1 MKRVSRVKTP
11 LPHIRAFNQRNQR
24 VQSPSSWLPAPQSTY
39 PRSRPLSAAGVVLV
53 SKRAG
58 RSESTSGPA
67 TRTSIKLLTRCSDRR
82 PEATCSSPEGSVLK
96 PRLSAAQETSEVST
110 SGCVALQKLAGQPR
124 QRNPQRRGFVSRDTD
139 ISREIYRRPPRRG
152 AGGTNIQGRR
162 GRATPTLEHRHVRHE
177 NLI

>member
-1 MKRVSRVKTP
+1 MVSRVKMISIHT
-11 LPHIRAFNQRNQR
+11 RAFNRSNRR
-24 VQSPSSWLPAPQSTY
+24 VQSPLSWLPAPQPTWR
-39 PRSRPLSAAGVVLV
+39 RSRPLSAAEVALV

-58 RSESTSGPA
+58 RSESISGPA

-82 PEATCSSPEGSVLK
+82 PEATCWSPEGSVLK

-110 SGCVALQKLAGQPR
+110 SGCVVLQKLAGQPR

-139 ISREIYRRPPRRG
+139 IPGEIYQRPPRRG